1 MAKLSVASYNSNGCG
16 EDRIKIMT
24 DLCNAHSFV
33 LVQEH
38 WLYNNQLDKFSGIP
52 GTCFHA
58 ISGMPSNILLTGRP
72 YGGCAIL

>member
-1 MAKLSVASYNSNGCG
+1 MF
-16 EDRIKIMT
+16 DI
-24 DLCNAHSFV
+24 CNAHSFV

-52 GTCFHA
+52 GICFHA

-72 YGGCAIL
+72 YGGFMVELSQCSLHLVESVVLLLKLMI